1 MNKELRKLNRKELLE
16 ILLEQ
21 TKRIEELENEVEE
34 LKEKVESKKI
44 IFKNAGSLADASL
57 QLSGIFTVAQEAAEI
72 YLTNI
77 KELKEKEEIKLNKM
91 LKETER
97 KCKKREKEAD
107 KFIHNIESEIKKLT
121 KENPEVKDKISGL
134 RKGKTK

>member
-21 TKRIEELENEVEE
+21 TKRIEELENEIEE

-77 KELKEKEEIKLNKM
+77 KELKLNKM

-121 KENPEVKDKISGL
+121 KENPEVKDKISDL
-134 RKGKTK
+134 RKGKTKWIN